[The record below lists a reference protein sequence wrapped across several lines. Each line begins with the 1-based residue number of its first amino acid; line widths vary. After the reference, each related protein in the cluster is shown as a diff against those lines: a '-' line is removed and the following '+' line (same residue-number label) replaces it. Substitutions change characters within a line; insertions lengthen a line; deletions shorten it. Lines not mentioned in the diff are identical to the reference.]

1 MSCVRFTPAVCRV
14 RAKQDGLRQAAFLF
28 RAGRDRLS
36 AFSDG
41 AGLSGVAG
49 SLRACPFLYGDP
61 DGVSRQSLAGDPE
74 EVQEATGKPPG
85 GRISLEQKPYHCA
98 VIRNADDCAAIESRA
113 GRVPLAQ

>member
-1 MSCVRFTPAVCRV
+1 MSCVRFTPAVCERLHFYSARV
-14 RAKQDGLRQAAFLF
+14 GIALARSHDFV
-28 RAGRDRLS
+28 RLS
-36 AFSDG
+36 DLF
-41 AGLSGVAG
+41 G
-49 SLRACPFLYGDP
+49 SLWACAFFYGDP

-98 VIRNADDCAAIESRA
+98 VTRNADDCAAIESRA